1 MKGVIYLDKTKE
13 GRINVEIKRLK
24 AIFTKLS
31 TKEKKFLE
39 PLIQRAAY
47 MKIQLE
53 DYEKD
58 LLENG
63 YVEMFSQSDK
73 QAPYERERP
82 VARLYT
88 TLNGNYQKIMKQL
101 SDHIEHVP
109 VKEKSDGFEEFVN
122 SR

>member
-1 MKGVIYLDKTKE
+1 MIKLEETKDE
-13 GRINVEIKRLK
+13 RIKAEIKRLK
-24 AIFTKLS
+24 TIFTKLS
-31 TKEKKFLE
+31 AKEKKFLE

-53 DYEKD
+53 DYEED
-58 LLENG
+58 LLKNG

-101 SDHIEHVP
+101 SDHIERIP
-109 VKEKSDGFEEFVN
+109 VKEKSDGFEAFIN

>member
-1 MKGVIYLDKTKE
+1 MKGVIYLDETKE

-24 AIFTKLS
+24 AIFAKLS
-31 TKEKKFLE
+31 SKEKKFLE

-58 LLENG
+58 LLDNG

-109 VKEKSDGFEEFVN
+109 VKEKSDGFEEFIN